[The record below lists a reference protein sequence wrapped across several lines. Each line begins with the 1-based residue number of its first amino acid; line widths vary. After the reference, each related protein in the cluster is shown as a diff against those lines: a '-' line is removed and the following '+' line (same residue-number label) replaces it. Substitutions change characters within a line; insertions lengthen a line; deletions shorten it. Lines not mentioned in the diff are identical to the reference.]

1 MEGGQGGVEGPG
13 LGGAVVRG
21 LLSHPHISRWA
32 MQVPGRATGTE
43 LGQQVRAAC
52 AGPVLVAIACAQS
65 YLGRPVPG
73 EDDDRHRDS
82 SFNRR
87 GGRSVGRG
95 VAGLLVKQVVLRRLG
110 EPRPGPR
117 AQEV

>member
-52 AGPVLVAIACAQS
+52 AGPVLIAIACAQS

-73 EDDDRHRDS
+73 EDDDRHRNS

-87 GGRSVGRG
+87 GGKFYFPLTKLNARSSE
-95 VAGLLVKQVVLRRLG
+95 VALRL
-110 EPRPGPR
+110 RPAPPG
-117 AQEV
+117 AQR